1 MGANDKSF
9 LTENISK
16 LLFKFAIPAIL
27 SSLVYELYNTVDT
40 VFAGRYVGTKAIG
53 AVTVAYPIQKLMI
66 ALGLLIASGTL
77 AYAARTMGE
86 RNIKELKSVIINSLT
101 LTLISLVTVSVLIY
115 LFRKPV
121 IYAIG
126 ASSAIYALAD
136 KYVSILLIGGVFQAL
151 AIVACYIMISFG
163 KARIILYTN
172 LIGIS
177 LDIIFSYIL
186 VVVCGMG
193 LIGSAVSNI
202 TAQVIS
208 FIFAFFMFVRTNN
221 QFKIKFS
228 KQLTFKAVNKNIIWE
243 IITVGFSTFIIEMV
257 DAFVGAVLNN
267 VLHPI
272 GGDSAI
278 IIIGIVTKALMIMFI
293 AIIGISSGMQPIISY
308 NFGAGNYDRVRK
320 ILKCSIKYI
329 VVISAIFWVVFM
341 KYSYSIIGFFLK
353 DKTLLT
359 QTVSAF
365 RICTLLVPLLG
376 VYYVTIYYYQAI
388 GEARKSFLLSIYREI
403 VIFIPLAILFIK
415 IFGMKGAFMAY
426 PVGDVVV
433 ILTSIHFIRKAFK
446 EKFEEEEE
454 EMPRHVVSKSV

>member
-9 LTENISK
+9 LNENISK

-40 VFAGRYVGTKAIG
+40 VFAGRYVGTEAIG
-53 AVTVAYPIQKLMI
+53 AVTVAYPVQKLMV

-77 AYAARTMGE
+77 AYAARVMGE
-86 RNIKELKSVIINSLT
+86 KNIKELKSVIVNSLM
-101 LTLISLVTVSVLIY
+101 LTLISLIIVSVLIY
-115 LFRKPV
+115 FFRKPV

-177 LDIIFSYIL
+177 LDIVFSYIL
-186 VVVCGMG
+186 VVNFGMG
-193 LIGSAVSNI
+193 LTGSAIANI

-208 FIFAFFMFVRTNN
+208 FIFAFLVFIKTNN

-228 KQLTFKAVNKNIIWE
+228 NPFTLKAVNKNIIWE

-267 VLHPI
+267 ILHPI

-278 IIIGIVTKALMIMFI
+278 IIVGIVTKVLMIMFI

-320 ILKCSIKYI
+320 ILKCSMKYI
-329 VVISAIFWVVFM
+329 IIISTVFWIVFM
-341 KYSYSIIGFFLK
+341 KNSYSIIGFFLK

-365 RICTLLVPLLG
+365 RTCTLFVPLLG

-388 GEARKSFLLSIYREI
+388 GEARKSFLLSIFREI
-403 VIFIPLAILFIK
+403 VIFIPLATLFIR
-415 IFGMKGAFMAY
+415 IFGMQGAFIAY

-433 ILTSIHFIRKAFK
+433 ISTSIYFIRKAFK
-446 EKFEEEEE
+446 EKFGEEKE
-454 EMPRHVVSKSV
+454 EMPKHVVSKSV

>member
-1 MGANDKSF
+1 MGANAKSF

-40 VFAGRYVGTKAIG
+40 VFAGRYVGTEAIG
-53 AVTVAYPIQKLMI
+53 AVTVAYPVQKLMV

-77 AYAARTMGE
+77 AYAARAMGE
-86 RNIKELKSVIINSLT
+86 KNTKELKSVIINSLL
-101 LTLISLVTVSVLIY
+101 LTLISLITVSVLIY
-115 LFRKPV
+115 FFRKPV
-121 IYAIG
+121 IHAIG

-177 LDIIFSYIL
+177 LDIVLSYIL
-186 VVVCGMG
+186 VVACGMG
-193 LIGSAVSNI
+193 LTGSAIANI
-202 TAQVIS
+202 IAQIIS
-208 FIFAFFMFVRTNN
+208 CIFALFMFIKTNS

-228 KQLTFKAVNKNIIWE
+228 SRLTLKSVNKSIIWE

-267 VLHPI
+267 ILHPI

-278 IIIGIVTKALMIMFI
+278 ITIGIVTKALMIMFI

-308 NFGAGNYDRVRK
+308 NFGAGNYNRVRK
-320 ILKCSIKYI
+320 ILKCSMKYI
-329 VVISAIFWVVFM
+329 IIISTIFWIVFM
-341 KYSYSIIGFFLK
+341 KYSYPIIGFFLK
-353 DKTLLT
+353 DKALLT

-365 RICTLLVPLLG
+365 RTCTLLVPLLG
-376 VYYVTIYYYQAI
+376 IYYVTIYYYQAI
-388 GEARKSFLLSIYREI
+388 GEARSSFLLSIFREI
-403 VIFIPLAILFIK
+403 VIFIPLATLFIK
-415 IFGMKGAFMAY
+415 VFGMKGAFMAY

-433 ILTSIHFIRKAFK
+433 ILTSICLIRKAFK
-446 EKFEEEEE
+446 EKFEEEK
-454 EMPRHVVSKSV
+454 MPRQVVSKSV

>member
-40 VFAGRYVGTKAIG
+40 VFAGRYVGTEAIG
-53 AVTVAYPIQKLMI
+53 AVTIAYPIQKLMI
-66 ALGLLIASGTL
+66 AIGLLIASGTL
-77 AYAARTMGE
+77 AYAARALGE
-86 RNIKELKSVIINSLT
+86 RNIKELKSVIVNSLI
-101 LTLISLVTVSVLIY
+101 LTLISLITVSILIY
-115 LFRKPV
+115 FFRKPV

-126 ASSAIYALAD
+126 ASDKIYVLAD

-172 LIGIS
+172 IIGIS

-193 LIGSAVSNI
+193 LTGSAVANI

-208 FIFAFFMFVRTNN
+208 FAFALFMFVKTNN

-228 KQLTFKAVNKNIIWE
+228 KQLTFKCVNKSIIWE

-267 VLHPI
+267 ILHPI

-278 IIIGIVTKALMIMFI
+278 IIVGIVTKVLMIMFI
-293 AIIGISSGMQPIISY
+293 AVIGISSGMQPIISY
-308 NFGAGNYDRVRK
+308 NFGAGNYKRVK
-320 ILKCSIKYI
+320 NILKCSIKYI
-329 VVISAIFWVVFM
+329 VSISTVFWIVFM
-341 KYSYSIIGFFLK
+341 KFSYPIIGFFLK
-353 DKTLLT
+353 DKALLD
-359 QTVSAF
+359 QTVSSF
-365 RICTLLVPLLG
+365 RTCVLLVPLLG

-403 VIFIPLAILFIK
+403 VIFIPLATLFIK
-415 IFGMKGAFMAY
+415 IFGMKGAFIAY
-426 PVGDVVV
+426 PTGDVIV
-433 ILTSIHFIRKAFK
+433 ILTSLYFIRKAFK
-446 EKFEEEEE
+446 EKFEEEKVSK
-454 EMPRHVVSKSV
+454 HVVSKSI

>member
-16 LLFKFAIPAIL
+16 LIFKFAIPAIL

-40 VFAGRYVGTKAIG
+40 VFAGRYVGTEAIG
-53 AVTVAYPIQKLMI
+53 AVTVAYPVQKLMI

-77 AYAARTMGE
+77 AYAARAMGE
-86 RNIKELKSVIINSLT
+86 KNIKELKSVIVNSLI
-101 LTLISLVTVSVLIY
+101 LTLISLITVSVLIY
-115 LFRKPV
+115 FFRKPV

-177 LDIIFSYIL
+177 LDIVLSYIL
-186 VVVCGMG
+186 VTACGMG
-193 LIGSAVSNI
+193 LIGSAIANI

-208 FIFAFFMFVRTNN
+208 FIFAFLMFIKTNN

-228 KQLTFKAVNKNIIWE
+228 SRLTLKAVNKNIIWE

-257 DAFVGAVLNN
+257 DAFVGAILNN
-267 VLHPI
+267 ILHPI

-278 IIIGIVTKALMIMFI
+278 IIVGIVTKVLMIMFI

-320 ILKCSIKYI
+320 ILKCSMKYI
-329 VVISAIFWVVFM
+329 IIISTVFWIVFM

-353 DKTLLT
+353 DKALLT

-365 RICTLLVPLLG
+365 RTCTLFIPLLG
-376 VYYVTIYYYQAI
+376 IYYVTIYYYQAI
-388 GEARKSFLLSIYREI
+388 GEARRSFLLSIFREI
-403 VIFIPLAILFIK
+403 VIFIPLATLFIK
-415 IFGMKGAFMAY
+415 IFGMQGAFMAY

-446 EKFEEEEE
+446 EKFEEEK
-454 EMPRHVVSKSV
+454 MPRHVVSKSI